1 MTCRR
6 GCRLARKSQYTF
18 STATP
23 RLVPRR
29 PLRAPVV
36 TTTTRPGH
44 RRPARAR
51 RLPLLHSCSQRCE
64 TVFCFFLCH
73 CHAAVV
79 ALSIGR
85 GDVDR
90 PSLALRSTG
99 CTTART
105 TGSAVLRWQR
115 RRVSGR
121 EQRSLPRVG
130 PFLDGRHSLMCGACT
145 AHPTSHR
152 YAVSHSEL
160 GGTRR
165 SNECRVLMDRLPL
178 TECRAVWAMSGA
190 TTRSRRKK
198 GPYADANIRELSDHA
213 VSRRGSMGHV
223 VADPIPSTLAGL
235 STVRSTAHVLYAGT
249 T

>member
-105 TGSAVLRWQR
+105 TGSAVPSWQR

-130 PFLDGRHSLMCGACT
+130 PFLDGRPSLMCGACT
-145 AHPTSHR
+145 AQPTSHR
-152 YAVSHSEL
+152 DAAL
-160 GGTRR
+160 RLTRNWEAR
-165 SNECRVLMDRLPL
+165 DGR
-178 TECRAVWAMSGA
+178 TGA
-190 TTRSRRKK
+190 E
-198 GPYADANIRELSDHA
+198 Y
-213 VSRRGSMGHV
+213 
-223 VADPIPSTLAGL
+223 
-235 STVRSTAHVLYAGT
+235 
-249 T
+249 